1 MATLTDTNRLNFLYI
16 LIILFCL
23 ITLWFTSSCTSYQKC
38 LAKYG
43 TTENDT
49 TFHTFYD
56 TTKVFVDV
64 PLPKDDV
71 TGSIDVFALDQ
82 DSLVYESVEGRARA
96 TFWKDQFDSILFR
109 AECLPDTIVR
119 EVQVPYEVKVPIK
132 VTTTKFIKPPEP
144 KAKQNS
150 FIERIAMW
158 IGTGV
163 LIILL
168 ILALWHGG
176 KKILSTYF
184 PAFKII
190 NLFKWK

>member
-1 MATLTDTNRLNFLYI
+1 MATLTANNRLNFLYI
-16 LIILFCL
+16 IIILICL
-23 ITLWFTSSCTSYQKC
+23 ITMWFTSSCTSYQKC

-43 TTENDT
+43 TTVNDT

-56 TTKVFVDV
+56 TARVTVDV
-64 PLPKDDV
+64 VVLQDEV
-71 TGSIDVFALDQ
+71 SGAINANTLDQ
-82 DSLVYESVEGRARA
+82 DSLVFVSEEGRAKA
-96 TFWKDQFDSILFR
+96 TFWKDQYNAIQFK
-109 AECLPDTIVR
+109 AECLPDTIVK
-119 EVQVPYEVKVPIK
+119 EVQVPYEVKVPVT
-132 VTTTKFIKPPEP
+132 VTTTKFIEPPRKPE
-144 KAKQNS
+144 KQNS
-150 FIERIAMW
+150 LIERIAMF

-168 ILALWHGG
+168 ILALWYGG